1 MNINNYLFFERYF
14 IAVNL
19 DRKEMKI
26 MAKLNAIQSLFSE
39 PLYYTNINTITD
51 SLEKMYSPTCRS
63 IKIIDPLR
71 ELLKNDPKSIYYY
84 IDR

>member
-1 MNINNYLFFERYF
+1 
-14 IAVNL
+14 
-19 DRKEMKI
+19 

-39 PLYYTNINTITD
+39 PLYYTNINTIID

-71 ELLKNDPKSIYYY
+71 ELLKNDPNSIYYY